1 MSFEKQI
8 GEIYRLKVPFE
19 ELYTSVFL
27 LKTENG
33 NALIDCATY
42 DSDVD
47 EYIIPAF
54 DKLSLCLMDIKYL
67 IVTHNHNDHAGGKTR
82 ILELAQN
89 IEIIQA
95 EQPISLNGIIMYE
108 MKGHTLDCI
117 GVLDERSGTLIS
129 GDGLQ
134 GYGVGKYRCSLES
147 KEEYIKTIH
156 KIRKD
161 QRIKNLLFSH
171 AYEPWNK
178 DAAFGREAVEKCLQD
193 CIKYVERSK

>member
-1 MSFEKQI
+1 MSFKKEI

-19 ELYTSVFL
+19 NLYTSVFL
-27 LKTENG
+27 IQTESANI
-33 NALIDCATY
+33 LVDCATTQE
-42 DSDVD
+42 DVQ
-47 EYIIPAF
+47 EWILPAL
-54 DKLSLCLMDIKYL
+54 KEKGLSIQDIQFL
-67 IVTHNHNDHAGGKTR
+67 LLTHKHADHAGGVSE
-82 ILELAQN
+82 ILKLHPA
-89 IEIIQA
+89 IETINTVCQRFENLEIY
-95 EQPISLNGIIMYE
+95 SLQ
-108 MKGHTLDCI
+108 GHTEDCI
-117 GVLDERSGTLIS
+117 GVLDVCAGTLIS

-134 GYGVGKYRCSLES
+134 GVGIGQYRCSLEN